1 MRDRRRPVTAVVA
14 VVAATIAAAAAAQS
28 ANVQRCEGKDG
39 RVTYSNTQCPEG
51 TVPVRKVNTDPP
63 VSVEA
68 RKAAEDLAKKDA
80 AAARQIEKEQSQQEA
95 RARKEADDRAKADA
109 RADARAKERCERA
122 TRDLERARAARAEL
136 GAHAATAEKLQ
147 KADLAIG
154 RREADVAK
162 ACAR

>member
-1 MRDRRRPVTAVVA
+1 MRDPHRSVLTIVA
-14 VVAATIAAAAAAQS
+14 VTVAAAAAAQS

-68 RKAAEDLAKKDA
+68 RKAAQDLAKKDA
-80 AAARQIEKEQSQQEA
+80 AAAQQLEKDQAQQEA
-95 RARKEADDRAKADA
+95 RERKQADERAKVEA
-109 RADARAKERCERA
+109 RADDKAKEKCERA
-122 TRDLERARAARAEL
+122 KRDLERAKATRAEL
-136 GAHAATAEKLQ
+136 GGRAATVEILQ

-154 RREADVAK
+154 RNEAEVAK
-162 ACAR
+162 ECAR